1 MHIPVSLQVL
11 GAMCLAAS
19 LLPAADAAA
28 EKAVI
33 AAANELSQAQMKKD
47 KAAMERLLGDEI
59 VYSHSS
65 GMRETK
71 AQHITASMRPNTR
84 YEKIELS
91 EVKVQTYGT
100 TAVLIC
106 KALFA
111 TNNDGKKADNHL
123 SMMQVWNK
131 RGPGW
136 QLVGRWTTRLTQ

>member
-1 MHIPVSLQVL
+1 MHIPVSIQILSAV
-11 GAMCLAAS
+11 CLAAAM
-19 LLPAADAAA
+19 LPAADPAV
-28 EKAVI
+28 EKAVM

-71 AQHITASMRPNTR
+71 AQHIAASMRPNSK

-91 EVKVQTYGT
+91 EVKVQPYGN
-100 TAVLIC
+100 TAVLTC
-106 KALFA
+106 KALFS

-131 RGPGW
+131 RGNGW
-136 QLVGRWTTRLTQ
+136 QLVGRWTTRVTP